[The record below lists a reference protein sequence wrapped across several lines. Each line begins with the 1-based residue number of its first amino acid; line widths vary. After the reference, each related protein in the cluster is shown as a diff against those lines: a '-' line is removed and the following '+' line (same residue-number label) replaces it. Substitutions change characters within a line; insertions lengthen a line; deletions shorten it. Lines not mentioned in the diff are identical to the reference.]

1 MMTWRCHLLGYSTL
15 TEDECTGHN
24 VTLELVLCV
33 TSHWCVP
40 CDESPLCIH
49 VTIEQTVNLASKCR
63 VMEVQ
68 VPWPAVRTNTLDTID
83 QVDIRYER
91 LILILQVTMR
101 SYLTCIHQ
109 T

>member
-1 MMTWRCHLLGYSTL
+1 MFNL
-15 TEDECTGHN
+15 TEVECTGRN
-24 VTLELVLCV
+24 VTLELVLSV
-33 TSHWCVP
+33 TSHFSIR
-40 CDESPLCIH
+40 CDDSPPFVH
-49 VTIEQTVNLASKCR
+49 ATIEQTVNLASKCR